1 MSRTLSLCIVG
12 LGRAGRFHL
21 HSIKQLPGVEL
32 AYVVD
37 PVISEQEEALEGTGC
52 KVLTDIQ
59 EALDDHEL
67 DGVIVSSPTQYHYDY
82 IIRSLSAGKHVFT
95 EKPLGKSLDQIA
107 HCFDLAEEKELA
119 LYLGFQRRYDQ
130 NFRALKEKL
139 QQIGSIRLIKTS
151 SRDNPKPSI
160 DYLRISGNIFYDM
173 LIHDFDMLLFLL
185 EGRKPESIFAY
196 GHAYDPE
203 IKAIPDFDTVMVS
216 LKYSD
221 GLIVN
226 IDTSRIAAY
235 GYDQRIELFGEQGM
249 AIADNQRNSSVQ
261 LHTASGTLLE
271 PINYSFPQ
279 RYKESY
285 LMEIS
290 DFVQGILEGR
300 RNNVSKED
308 CLLGHRMA
316 EAAHEAAIS
325 GKMISL
331 K

>member
-1 MSRTLSLCIVG
+1 MRKTLSLCIVG

-37 PVISEQEEALEGTGC
+37 PAISEQEEALEGTGC

-59 EALDDHEL
+59 EALNDPHL
-67 DGVIVSSPTQYHYDY
+67 DAVIVSSPTQYHYDY

-95 EKPLGKSLDQIA
+95 EKPLGISLDQIA
-107 HCFDLAEEKELA
+107 HCFDLAEEKGLA

-130 NFRALKEKL
+130 NFRTLKEKI
-139 QQIGSIRLIKTS
+139 QHIGPIRLIKTS

-160 DYLRISGNIFYDM
+160 DYLRISGNIFHDM

-196 GHAYDPE
+196 GHTHDEE

-216 LKYSD
+216 LKYTD

-285 LMEIS
+285 LMEIA
-290 DFVQGILEGR
+290 DFVQGILEGK

-308 CLLGHRMA
+308 CLLGHALA
-316 EAAHEAAIS
+316 EAAHKSATTQQVIQ
-325 GKMISL
+325 L
-331 K
+331 